1 MTPSRP
7 YILRA
12 LYEWLLDNDV
22 TPYVLVDATYN
33 NVTVPHQFVQDGR
46 IVLNVS
52 PSAVRGLHIDNEA
65 LSFNARFSGQPMDV
79 YVPIV
84 AVQAIYSA
92 ENGEGMGFGMEP
104 GVTAY
109 EDEMSEPMVE
119 LAEVGENAS
128 QEAAA
133 EGDAD
138 EAAVER
144 PVRPSGRPALK
155 VVK

>member
-12 LYEWLLDNDV
+12 LYEWLLDNDS
-22 TPYVLVDATYN
+22 TPYLLVDATVVQ
-33 NVTVPHQFVQDGR
+33 VTVPQQFVKDGR
-46 IVLNVS
+46 IVLNIS
-52 PSAVRGLHIDNEA
+52 PTAVRDLHIDNDA

-84 AVQAIYSA
+84 AVLAIYAS

-104 GVTAY
+104 GVEAY
-109 EDEMSEPMVE
+109 EALMADEP
-119 LAEVGENAS
+119 EVS
-128 QEAAA
+128 QPAV
-133 EGDAD
+133 AD
-138 EAAVER
+138 EAEQPAER
-144 PVRPSGRPALK
+144 PARPSGRPSLK

>member
-12 LYEWLLDNDV
+12 LYEWLLDNDA
-22 TPYVLVDATYN
+22 TPYLLVDATLS
-33 NVTVPHQFVQDGR
+33 NVTVPRQFVKDGR
-46 IVLNVS
+46 IVLNIS
-52 PSAVRGLHIDNEA
+52 PTAVRGLHIDNDA

-84 AVQAIYSA
+84 AVQAIYAS

-104 GVTAY
+104 GVEAY
-109 EDEMSEPMVE
+109 EVEMAEPMVE
-119 LAEVGENAS
+119 VVEADDFE
-128 QEAAA
+128 QE
-133 EGDAD
+133 E
-138 EAAVER
+138 EPVQR
-144 PVRPSGRPALK
+144 PARPSGRPSLK